1 MAVLRGGFFYGI
13 FQQGEGAMSGQVVE
27 TAEAVQRELVALDL
41 VEVSLVAV
49 PMQTLARVH
58 MVESM

>member
-1 MAVLRGGFFYGI
+1 
-13 FQQGEGAMSGQVVE
+13 MSGQVVE